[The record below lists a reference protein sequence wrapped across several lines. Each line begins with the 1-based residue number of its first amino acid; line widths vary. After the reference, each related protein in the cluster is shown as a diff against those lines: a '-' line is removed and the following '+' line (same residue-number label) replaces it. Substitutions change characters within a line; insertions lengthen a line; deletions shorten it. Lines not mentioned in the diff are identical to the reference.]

1 MAVKFRRNVKGDLPF
16 LIVLFVLL
24 FLLPHIALSLPD
36 FPKEPLENWMGAD
49 RLGNDASIILWTMFW
64 TLVPL
69 LTVVIGLL
77 RVLYD
82 RPFSLLLPVEVLV
95 ISLTYLPRL
104 RPALVL
110 TLAALSLPLLALEGF
125 NALGDRGAEKGGKLL
140 AGAAANRKFLAVVF
154 AWSAGYMCA
163 LCAAACFRA
172 VFELPLAFFAL
183 LPTALVLPFLPL
195 TALEDP
201 PLTGGG
207 LAGVGLMWALSA
219 LLAATPLMSP
229 FAAIAFFLPWHLGLL
244 SFGFA
249 ALLLMEGIIWLG
261 RRVKAR
267 GRPSGS

>member
-1 MAVKFRRNVKGDLPF
+1 MKFRRTIKGDLSF
-16 LIVLFVLL
+16 LITLFVIL
-24 FLLPHIALSLPD
+24 FLLPHIAMSIPGFPHHPIEAWYQETVGEGRDMVFGWVALWSAVPFFSLAAAL
-36 FPKEPLENWMGAD
+36 F
-49 RLGNDASIILWTMFW
+49 
-64 TLVPL
+64 
-69 LTVVIGLL
+69 

-95 ISLTYLPRL
+95 ISLTYLPRWPVL
-104 RPALVL
+104 APALAL
-110 TLAALSLPLLALEGF
+110 LALPLLAMEGF
-125 NALGDRGAEKGGKLL
+125 NALRDRGAEKGGKLL

-229 FAAIAFFLPWHLGLL
+229 FAAIGFFLPWHLGLL

-249 ALLLMEGIIWLG
+249 ALLLMEGLIRLV